1 MQIISNLK
9 KKPSGAKS
17 ILSSGGSVKSGYG
30 VIGGGG
36 SVCSVDS
43 ASASQL
49 PTSSAAAASA
59 STSGVNKSRSLPL
72 FGKSV
77 LGALSLTSSAASGA
91 VARDNGVNVNVN
103 VNGLPGAALD
113 RGDSSGSQPTP
124 ASSSQLLEPYGHRR
138 QSLASLDSD
147 CGADVFRGHFRGSDD
162 DGSDGQIGLDPDLCN
177 DNLVTR
183 FGKWAISL
191 SGGASSSSSKAAFV
205 SSSSAASASSRAS
218 RDRAGDDRRSESGG
232 RSKFR
237 SKGKSAIRSL
247 SSGSRGRNLIAAGP
261 VVSKMKRANSPS
273 LFANGGPLFVKRN
286 SSSMNDEGGSDRDSQ
301 GRRSVPGEILDEAAD
316 WGAGGRSGSS
326 TALSM
331 IPSSA
336 SVDGV
341 ETANG
346 EGGAEKD
353 DDAGGDDVSP
363 LLRPPMQTFRRSL
376 HHSWMQQLSPE
387 DPENYQLST
396 TKFAS
401 NRGGMGHPGRPVFNG
416 HYVPV
421 RPTPLKNPKMVIH
434 SPEMAEELGFHPKET
449 KSEAFLRYFSG
460 DVDGAFETGESGD
473 AADGVDQESD
483 LEKVPIETWATP
495 YALSIMGKRYT
506 SNCPYGT
513 GDGYGDGRAISVGEI
528 VVPFAS
534 QRGEG
539 NSITTG
545 MDLDGSNRDERTDDT
560 NDENELDA
568 SNRLDHSSY
577 LDYGTSFDPFRGND
591 AAPSARQ
598 HLYPHLASRWELQL
612 KGAGQTPFCRG
623 ADGRAV
629 LRSSIREFLASEA
642 MHHLG
647 VCTTRALSLIVSDG
661 MDGNTSQRP
670 WYSDGARKRLPNLP
684 SMDDPRLKQYSEKQR
699 REIISQLAAQAKA
712 DPDTLVEEKCAITCR
727 VSPSF
732 VRIGHLDLFARRVEM
747 WQVKNGNGKM
757 DESADDDDGDDAA
770 VKTKAAED
778 GEGMEV
784 ERTPTPQQPQAK
796 VTSPL
801 MESRQYQ
808 ELEELLWHAC
818 YREYYNEAYWPYWES
833 KDAKGAALALL
844 DAAMCKIVNMVAGWI
859 RVGFVQ
865 GNFNADNCLIGGRTM
880 DYGPFGFL
888 DVYHPLSAKWTGSG
902 EHFGF
907 MNQPS
912 AGYAN
917 FAVLVESLLPVI
929 EAHGGNP
936 DEVREEMLA
945 KASAV
950 FSESVDKVVR
960 TKLGLDGGPPDLMA
974 KEADEIWEDLEPLLR
989 TGRGDWTLFWRQL
1002 TYVAKEYSPASGAK
1016 PNYDKMMD
1024 LLLGADRCPSVV
1036 NPFYD
1041 SLTKE
1046 NKATLRSI
1054 IEKWHKALTKC
1065 HEFNVEQSPDAA
1077 VVPPEE
1083 RMRLVNP
1090 KYILREWMLVEAYSK
1105 ADAGKFIPGDYSTI
1119 HELFELCKDPYG
1131 EGTPEMHEK
1140 YYRRAPDET
1149 LRAGGTAFMS

>member
-9 KKPSGAKS
+9 KKPSGAKT
-17 ILSSGGSVKSGYG
+17 ILSSGGSVKSGYSL
-30 VIGGGG
+30 GGGGGGSG
-36 SVCSVDS
+36 SVCSVES
-43 ASASQL
+43 TGASPRLTA
-49 PTSSAAAASA
+49 TSSAIQ
-59 STSGVNKSRSLPL
+59 TVSGVNKSRSLPL

-77 LGALSLTSSAASGA
+77 LGALSLTSSAASAA
-91 VARDNGVNVNVN
+91 VARDNVNVNV
-103 VNGLPGAALD
+103 AEFD
-113 RGDSSGSQPTP
+113 RGENAGSRQPTP
-124 ASSSQLLEPYGHRR
+124 PSSSSQLLEPFGNRR

-147 CGADVFRGHFRGSDD
+147 CDCGADVFRGGFDGSDD
-162 DGSDGQIGLDPDLCN
+162 GGSDDGPNGPYPDPCN
-177 DNLVTR
+177 DNLATR
-183 FGKWAISL
+183 FGKWAVSL
-191 SGGASSSSSKAAFV
+191 SGGGSSSTSSSAKAAFV
-205 SSSSAASASSRAS
+205 SSASVSSRTS
-218 RDRAGDDRRSESGG
+218 RDHDHDDDDG
-232 RSKFR
+232 RSALR
-237 SKGKSAIRSL
+237 QRGKRAVRSL
-247 SSGSRGRNLIAAGP
+247 SSGSRGRARRPFPA
-261 VVSKMKRANSPS
+261 VSKMKRANSPS
-273 LFANGGPLFVKRN
+273 LFASGGPLFAKRG
-286 SSSMNDEGGSDRDSQ
+286 SSSLHDGGGDLDRESE
-301 GRRSVPGEILDEAAD
+301 GRRSEIGEDVME
-316 WGAGGRSGSS
+316 WGAGGSA
-326 TALSM
+326 TALLTDGSTG
-331 IPSSA
+331 PSVGGVA
-336 SVDGV
+336 AADG
-341 ETANG
+341 AKGNG
-346 EGGAEKD
+346 DAGDGD
-353 DDAGGDDVSP
+353 DDMPP
-363 LLRPPMQTFRRSL
+363 LLHPPMQTFRRSL
-376 HHSWMQQLSPE
+376 HHSWIQQLSPE

-396 TKFAS
+396 TKYSS

-421 RPTPLKNPKMVIH
+421 RPTPLKNPKMVVH
-434 SPEMAEELGFHPKET
+434 SPELAAELGFHPKEVA
-449 KSEAFLRYFSG
+449 SQAFLKYFSG

-473 AADGVDQESD
+473 VDGAGDEERD
-483 LEKVPIETWATP
+483 FEKVPIETWATP

-534 QRGEG
+534 RNGEG
-539 NSITTG
+539 DSTG
-545 MDLDGSNRDERTDDT
+545 AAGMELDDSHRGGRS
-560 NDENELDA
+560 NDENDLDA
-568 SNRLDHSSY
+568 SNKLDHSSY
-577 LDYGTSFDPFRGND
+577 LDYGTDLDPFRGNP
-591 AAPSARQ
+591 AALLLRDGPH

-747 WQVKNGNGKM
+747 WQVKNGSGKV
-757 DESADDDDGDDAA
+757 DESAVDDDADDQDDDAA

-784 ERTPTPQQPQAK
+784 ERTPTPQQTPAK
-796 VTSPL
+796 STSPL

-945 KASAV
+945 KASTV

-960 TKLGLDGGPPDLMA
+960 SKLGLDGGPPELMA
-974 KEADEIWEDLEPLLR
+974 KEADEIWEELEPLLR

-1002 TYVAKEYSPASGAK
+1002 TYVATEYSPAAGAK
-1016 PNYDKMMD
+1016 PNYDEMMD

-1041 SLTKE
+1041 PLTKE

-1065 HEFNVEQSPDAA
+1065 HEFNVEQSPDVA

-1083 RMRLVNP
+1083 RMRLLNP
-1090 KYILREWMLVEAYSK
+1090 KYVLREWMLVEAYSK